1 MRRTVSRSDDF
12 FVNCFTISRDRSADA
27 AAGSGAGALGLGAL
41 VVVRIGLSDSS
52 SIDVP
57 RDRRTPHA
65 EGTLVGCSMS
75 KRMMGE
81 GGEAGAPWR
90 SAPADTRSSVSHP
103 DCS

>member
-1 MRRTVSRSDDF
+1 MRRTVNRSVDF
-12 FVNCFTISRDRSADA
+12 FVNCFTISRERSADA
-27 AAGSGAGALGLGAL
+27 DAGSGAGALGFGAL

-65 EGTLVGCSMS
+65 GATLVGCSMS

-81 GGEAGAPWR
+81 GGEAAAAPGR
-90 SAPADTRSSVSHP
+90 GPAPAP
-103 DCS
+103 LLGL